1 MTPDPERLVRQGP
14 RPHEVPPMP
23 AVPPS
28 TAGPAAAGAASP
40 SVFTIANQLTLLRL
54 LLIPA
59 FVLLVV
65 YGQFGWALVVFG
77 VAGLTDA
84 LDGLIARLTGQK
96 SELGAWLDPAA
107 DKLLLVTTFVV
118 LTLPNIGLVNRI
130 PIWLTVLIISRDVG
144 IVLTVAIVNLASGPR
159 TFRPSRLGKAATAW
173 FIVTC
178 VIVMLY
184 NWLGTTSPVVDAF
197 IWGSLAITL
206 LSGIDYLWRIGRSLV

>member
-1 MTPDPERLVRQGP
+1 MTTGP
-14 RPHEVPPMP
+14 
-23 AVPPS
+23 
-28 TAGPAAAGAASP
+28 
-40 SVFTIANQLTLLRL
+40 VFTLANQLTLLRM

-65 YGQFGWALVVFG
+65 YGWFGWALLTFMI
-77 VAGLTDA
+77 AGLTDL
-84 LDGLIARLTGQK
+84 LDGVIARQSGQK

-159 TFRPSRLGKAATAW
+159 TFRPSLLGKAATAW
-173 FIVTC
+173 FILTC
-178 VIVMLY
+178 VVVMYY
-184 NWLGTTSPVVDAF
+184 NWLGEVSPVVDGF
-197 IWGSLAITL
+197 IWASLAITL
-206 LSGIDYLWRIGRSLV
+206 VSGIDYVWRIGRGRIDD